1 MTFGTGQLRRGGALS
16 LLFVL
21 ICLGAAFVPTV
32 TRSEDGAASSSQQ
45 AAEAGDAGSTQE
57 SASDL
62 TSSGRAGSGGDVPS
76 DVRDLPDSIEVRFGD
91 GRPDLFLPVHKRAD
105 GAFLRVGDLGR
116 ICGHGFVWDP
126 DTYRG
131 KIEADTVS
139 VSFLLDSPI
148 YWTESAFVQLPERVV
163 YENNQLYLPL
173 SLLREVIAPAYGER
187 MVWDQKRGQ
196 LSLAAPRPWLDDIDF
211 DRSGQTFDISIR
223 PLPEG
228 DYRLRWDPLGELV
241 VEIRGLHLPPGQTQP
256 NFRDRDVRRV
266 RLEPRPGGMA
276 VRISVDSGWVGAQI
290 EERDRELRVSMTRV
304 LRDVQRGEASLL
316 TGFHPPSVGDRS
328 WGARVVIEVSPLG
341 SGSSEE
347 NRYLEDLASEIANQL
362 EETYRHQVVFI
373 PDRRGAG
380 RTRGPAGTP
389 EVPAVPEA
397 DVWIGLRMENYSSKD
412 VEDFLFVVPGQ
423 PPRYET
429 VGAQV
434 AGAGTPI
441 ASTGGEQVLAPPLP
455 GGRKQ
460 DAAYR
465 MIPWG
470 QAPRLDQDE
479 SQQLAEAMATQL
491 RADLQFRPVRTMAR
505 SARIFRGLSMPSVLI
520 YPTTVA
526 DNAGLRALSASDQV
540 ALVGGSLA
548 SGIDEFLRRQETNR

>member
-1 MTFGTGQLRRGGALS
+1 MTLGLRRLGALGALIA
-16 LLFVL
+16 LLCACVL
-21 ICLGAAFVPTV
+21 LLPTV
-32 TRSEDGAASSSQQ
+32 TRSEDDASISTGETSSSSGNADASP
-45 AAEAGDAGSTQE
+45 AADGA
-57 SASDL
+57 DL
-62 TSSGRAGSGGDVPS
+62 TEPGRARGPVADIPS
-76 DVRDLPDSIEVRFGD
+76 AVRDLPDSIEVRFGD
-91 GRPDLFLPVHKRAD
+91 GRSELFLPVHKRSD
-105 GAFLRVGDLGR
+105 GAFLRVGDMGR

-131 KIEADTVS
+131 KIEADTAS

-148 YWTESAFVQLPERVV
+148 YWTESTFVQLPERVV
-163 YENNQLYLPL
+163 YEDNQLYLPI
-173 SLLREVIAPAYGER
+173 SLLSEVIAPAYGER
-187 MVWDQKRGQ
+187 MVWNAKRGQ
-196 LSLAAPRPWLDDIDF
+196 LSVAAPRPWLEDIDF

-256 NFRDRDVRRV
+256 NFRDRDIRRV

-290 EERDRELRVSMTRV
+290 EERDRELRVGMTRV

-316 TGFHPPSVGDRS
+316 TSFHPPSIGDRS
-328 WGARVVIEVSPLG
+328 WGARVVIEVSPVG
-341 SGSSEE
+341 SGGSEE
-347 NRYLEDLASEIANQL
+347 NRYLENLASELANQL

-380 RTRGPAGTP
+380 RTRGPSGTP
-389 EVPAVPEA
+389 EMPAVPDA
-397 DVWIGLRMENYSSKD
+397 DLWIGLRMERYGSKD
-412 VEDFLFVVPGQ
+412 VEDFLLVVPGQ

-455 GGRKQ
+455 GGRRQ
-460 DAAYR
+460 EAAYR

-479 SQQLAEAMATQL
+479 SQQLADAMATQL

-520 YPTTVA
+520 YPTTSA
-526 DNAGLRALSASDQV
+526 DDAGIRALSASDQV
-540 ALVGGSLA
+540 TLVGGSLA
-548 SGIDEFLRRQETNR
+548 SGIDEFLRRQETR